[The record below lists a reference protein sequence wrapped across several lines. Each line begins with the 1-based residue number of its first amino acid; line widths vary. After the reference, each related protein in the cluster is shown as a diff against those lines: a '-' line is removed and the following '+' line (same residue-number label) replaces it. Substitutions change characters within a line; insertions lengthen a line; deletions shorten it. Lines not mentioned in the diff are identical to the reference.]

1 MALVVATSVHAGFQV
16 VVTFLVYPAFR
27 DVPLDH
33 WATYHSDHSRRITGI
48 VVLVY
53 AGLVVASAW
62 VMAAGPRNVGTV
74 PNIAALFDEH
84 CAFANPMALGA
95 GSSLKVLEPLA
106 AGTTPFP
113 VSYNRSFCEW
123 PLGTVPAPGTGTA
136 DCRAG

>member
-53 AGLVVASAW
+53 AGLLGASAW
-62 VMAAGPRNVGTV
+62 VMAAGPRNAGTV
-74 PNIAALFDEH
+74 TAVVLSTLVVLTTAFVAAPAHGRLSPDRGERDLVRLIRADRVRLVAAAIAAGAAVLGL
-84 CAFANPMALGA
+84 AL
-95 GSSLKVLEPLA
+95 
-106 AGTTPFP
+106 
-113 VSYNRSFCEW
+113 
-123 PLGTVPAPGTGTA
+123 
-136 DCRAG
+136 